1 MREQGVVAVR
11 RDGRL
16 TNINAFVFTLNPSV
30 LPKQFKSASSV
41 PLLILIYPTHF
52 DVTSVSYLDIMKTD
66 AKKKRDVPIV
76 VSPTMVLIKQ
86 AIKEQRNKL
95 IALDTIP

>member
-1 MREQGVVAVR
+1 M
-11 RDGRL
+11 
-16 TNINAFVFTLNPSV
+16 
-30 LPKQFKSASSV
+30 